1 MKPCRLYKSFSRA
14 LAFGLGLFLAGHA
27 GAVTISD
34 NPLFIPTPLAPNII
48 LTLDDSGSMGWGYAP
63 DSIGD
68 TSGERATRRFKS
80 ATFNPVHYNPS
91 ISYDPGVNSDGT
103 TRSTSFTAAKTNGF
117 YDYGSN
123 NTVDLSTAYRPVY
136 DFEPSTNTNSHAAHP
151 SADFA
156 DTSANVAAY
165 YYVFNSGLAGCD
177 GTTSDDD
184 CYQKVT
190 VSSTSGPG
198 STDERQNF
206 ANWYSFYRTRSLMTM
221 TAASRAFASVSADS
235 RVAWQ
240 ALNSCDSFG
249 TACSGWGGSA
259 VTNKIRKFTG
269 THRTNFYYWLSRL
282 PASGGTP
289 LLEAMERAGEYY
301 KTTGVDSPYAY
312 DPGTTDTPEY
322 SCRPNFHVLITD
334 GIWNNNT
341 LANSYGNYDNTDKT
355 LPDTKSYTARYPYK
369 DTNSANLADIA
380 FYYWANDLVSTLAN
394 NQLPH
399 YGDRTGT
406 ADQQYW
412 NAKNDPATWQ
422 HMVNFTV
429 SLGLNTLLTNPD
441 WAGSTYAG
449 DYSGLVAGTK
459 LWPATGDNVSPGNV
473 ADLWHAAIN
482 SRGQFFGADDP
493 DALNTAFQS
502 ALSSIQGR
510 TSAAAALATN
520 STRLGTDT
528 VIYQAKFNSG
538 DWTGQLIAYGV
549 NTDGTLGNKV
559 WDVTDAGK
567 IPAAASRN
575 IKTWSG
581 TAGSDFLW
589 SALTTTQKNAIDSA
603 NAGNSSSPVL
613 DYLRGDQTNEL
624 QYSGTYRNRTRRLG
638 DIINSDPV
646 FVHAPN
652 FGYAVLPEGIISG
665 GTPYTTFVTNNKART
680 KMLYVGANDGMLHAF
695 DAATGNEKFAY
706 VPNAMMSNLAL
717 LKDTGYTHKYFV
729 DGTPF
734 AGDAFLGGAWKTV
747 LLGATGAGGKA
758 IFALN
763 VTDPNTFT
771 TANVLWEFTHAEL
784 GNTIGQPIIARLK
797 YNNRWAAIFGNGYNS
812 TSGTAKL
819 FIVFLDANA
828 SDGWQQGK
836 DADYMVLDTDTAIT
850 NNGLSAPSLYD
861 SNSDKVADTVYAG
874 DLQGNVWKFS
884 LSDANP
890 NNWGVAYKQGS
901 TPKPLFTA
909 RNASNQVQPVTSP
922 VEIGV
927 APAEKTGVMIYFGT
941 GSFFATGDNIST
953 EVQGLYGVLDEG
965 ARITTTD
972 RSELRQQTILYEGVD
987 TGTAGRAASTAQ
999 IRLISNNTVDW
1010 ASKKGWYLDLLQPPS
1025 NTAQGERVISIPLL
1039 RYGRVIFA
1047 TLVPSTDPC
1056 LFGGTGW
1063 IMEMDALTGGRL
1075 SYSVFDLNSDASFNN
1090 TDFVTVTV
1098 AGQEITVPV
1107 SAMKSNVGIIK
1118 TPTVVTAGTVEYK
1131 LASGTT
1137 GEISTTKEKASASGT
1152 GRVSWRELME

>member
-1 MKPCRLYKSFSRA
+1 MKQCRLFERLVRSA
-14 LAFGLGLFLAGHA
+14 VVGLSLLLAGYA
-27 GAVTISD
+27 SAVTISD

-48 LTLDDSGSMGWGYAP
+48 LTLDDSGSMAWGFVP
-63 DSIGD
+63 DDRGYTWASIN
-68 TSGERATRRFKS
+68 SRRFKS
-80 ATFNPVHYNPS
+80 AAYNAMYYNPS
-91 ISYDPGVNSDGT
+91 VTYDPGVNADGT
-103 TRSTSFTAAKTNGF
+103 TRSTSFTAAKRNGF
-117 YDYGSN
+117 YDYGSS
-123 NTVDLSTAYRPVY
+123 NTVDLSTGYRPVY
-136 DFEPSTNTNSHAAHP
+136 DYDPSSNSNSYADHP

-156 DTSANVAAY
+156 NVTAGVAAY
-165 YYVFNSGLAGCD
+165 YYVFNSGLSNCN

-190 VSSTSGPG
+190 VSTTSGPG

-206 ANWYSFYRTRSLMTM
+206 ANWYSFYRTRNLMTM
-221 TAASRAFASVSADS
+221 TAASRAFASVASTS

-240 ALNSCDSFG
+240 SLNSCSSFG
-249 TACSGWGGSA
+249 TSCTGWGGAA
-259 VTNKIRKFTG
+259 VTNKIRPFTG
-269 THRTNFYYWLSRL
+269 THRTDFYYWLSRL

-289 LLEAMERAGEYY
+289 LLEAMEHAGEYY
-301 KTTGVDSPYAY
+301 KTTGSDSPYAY
-312 DPGTTDTPEY
+312 DPGTTDAPEY
-322 SCRPNFHVLITD
+322 SCRPNFHVLMTD

-341 LANSYGNYDNTDKT
+341 LANTYGNYDNTNKT
-355 LPDTKSYTARYPYK
+355 LPDGKSYVASYPYK
-369 DTNSANLADIA
+369 DSNSTSLADIA
-380 FYYWANDLVSTLAN
+380 FYYWANDLVSTLSN

-399 YGDRTGT
+399 YGDRSGT
-406 ADQQYW
+406 AEQQYW

-429 SLGLNTLLTNPD
+429 GLGLNTLLTNPD

-449 DYSGLVAGTK
+449 DYSALVAGTK
-459 LWPATGDNVSPGNV
+459 TWPATGDNVSPGNV

-493 DALNTAFQS
+493 EALNTAFQS

-538 DWTGQLIAYGV
+538 DWTGQLIAYGI

-559 WDVTDAGK
+559 WDVTDSGK

-581 TAGSDFLW
+581 TAGIDFLW
-589 SALTTTQKNAIDSA
+589 SALTATQKNAIDSA
-603 NAGNSSSPVL
+603 NAANSSSPVL

-646 FVHAPN
+646 FVQAPN
-652 FGYAVLPEGIISG
+652 FGYSVLPEGIVSG
-665 GTPYTTFVTNNKART
+665 STPYATFFTNNKSRT

-706 VPNAMMSNLAL
+706 VPNEVMSNLSL
-717 LKDTGYTHKYFV
+717 LKSTAYTHKYFV
-729 DGTPF
+729 DGSPF
-734 AGDAFLGGAWKTV
+734 VGDAFLGGAWKTV
-747 LLGATGAGGKA
+747 LLGPTGAGGKA
-758 IFALN
+758 VFALN

-771 TANVLWEFTHAEL
+771 AANVLWEFTHSEL
-784 GNTIGQPIIARLK
+784 GNTIGQPVIARLK

-836 DADYMVLDTDTAIT
+836 DADYMVIDTDNSIT
-850 NNGLSAPSLYD
+850 GNGLSTPSLYD
-861 SNSDKVADTVYAG
+861 SNSDKVTDTVYAG
-874 DLQGNVWKFS
+874 DLQGNVWKFD

-901 TPKPLFTA
+901 TAKPLFTA
-909 RNASNQVQPVTSP
+909 RNASNQVQPITAP
-922 VEIGV
+922 VEIG
-927 APAEKTGVMIYFGT
+927 APPAGKTGVMIYFGT
-941 GSFFATGDNIST
+941 GSFFATGDNTST
-953 EVQGLYGVLDEG
+953 AVQGLYGVIDG
-965 ARITTTD
+965 GSRITTTD
-972 RSELRQQTILYEGVD
+972 RSELIQQTILYEGAD
-987 TGTAGRAASTAQ
+987 TGTAGRAASASQ
-999 IRLISNNTVDW
+999 IRLISSNTVDW
-1010 ASKKGWYLDLLQPPS
+1010 TSKKGWYLDLLQPPS
-1025 NTAQGERVISIPLL
+1025 STAQGERVISIPLL

-1047 TLVPSTDPC
+1047 TLVPSSDPC
-1056 LFGGTGW
+1056 EFGGTGW

-1075 SYSVFDLNSDASFNN
+1075 TYSVFDLNNDASFNAI
-1090 TDFVTVTV
+1090 DFTTVTV
-1098 AGQEITVPV
+1098 NGQEITVPV
-1107 SAMKSNVGIIK
+1107 SAMKSSVGIIK

-1137 GEISTTKEKASASGT
+1137 GEISTTKEKASSTGT
-1152 GRVSWRELME
+1152 GRVSWRELVE

>member
-1 MKPCRLYKSFSRA
+1 MKPSQLFKRFMLWLPVC
-14 LAFGLGLFLAGHA
+14 FGLGMTTQVS
-27 GAVTISD
+27 AVTISD
-34 NPLFIPTPLAPNII
+34 NPLFIPTPLAPNIV
-48 LTLDDSGSMGWGYAP
+48 LTLDDSGSMRWGYVP

-80 ATFNPVHYNPS
+80 AAFNAMYYNPNV
-91 ISYDPGVNSDGT
+91 SYDPGVNADGT
-103 TRSTSFTAAKTNGF
+103 TRSTSFTAAKRNGF
-117 YDYGSN
+117 YDYGSS
-123 NTVDLSTAYRPVY
+123 NTVDLSTSYRPVY
-136 DFEPSTNTNSHAAHP
+136 DYNPSVNDNDYAAHP
-151 SADFA
+151 SADFV
-156 DTSANVAAY
+156 DTLANVAAY
-165 YYVFNSGLAGCD
+165 YYVFNSGLSNCD
-177 GTTSDDD
+177 GTTGDDD

-206 ANWYSFYRTRSLMTM
+206 ANWYSFYRTRNLMTM
-221 TAASRAFASVSADS
+221 TAASRAFASVSSSA

-240 ALNSCDSFG
+240 ALNSCSSFG
-249 TACSGWGGSA
+249 TSCSGWGDSS
-259 VTNKIRKFTG
+259 VTNKIRTFTG

-282 PASGGTP
+282 PANGGTP

-301 KTTGVDSPYAY
+301 KTTGADSPYAY
-312 DPGTTDTPEY
+312 DPGTTDAPEY
-322 SCRPNFHVLITD
+322 SCRPNFHVLMTD

-341 LANSYGNYDNTDKT
+341 LSNSYGNYDNTNKT
-355 LPDTKSYTARYPYK
+355 LPDSKSYTASYPYK
-369 DTNSANLADIA
+369 DANSTSLSDIA

-399 YGDRTGT
+399 YGDRSGT

-429 SLGLNTLLTNPD
+429 GLGLNTLLTNPD
-441 WAGSTYAG
+441 WGGSTYAG
-449 DYSGLVAGTK
+449 DYSALVAGTK

-493 DALNTAFQS
+493 DALNTAFQT
-502 ALSSIQGR
+502 ALSNIQGR

-538 DWTGQLIAYGV
+538 DWTGQLIAYGI
-549 NTDGTLGNKV
+549 NSDGTLGNQV

-581 TAGSDFLW
+581 TAGIDFLW
-589 SALTTTQKNAIDSA
+589 TSLTATQKNAIDSP

-613 DYLRGDQTNEL
+613 DYLRGDQANEL

-646 FVHAPN
+646 FIQAPN
-652 FGYAVLPEGIISG
+652 FGYSILPEGIVSG
-665 GTPYTTFVTNNKART
+665 STPYATFVTNNKSRT

-706 VPNAMMSNLAL
+706 VPDAVMANLAS
-717 LKDTGYTHKYFV
+717 LKSTGYTHKYFV
-729 DGTPF
+729 DGSPF
-734 AGDAFLGGAWKTV
+734 VGDAFLGGAWKTV

-758 IFALN
+758 VFALN

-836 DADYMVLDTDTAIT
+836 DADYMVIDTDTAT
-850 NNGLSAPSLYD
+850 TSNGLSTPTLYD
-861 SNSDKVADTVYAG
+861 SNRDKVVDTVYAG
-874 DLQGNVWKFS
+874 DLQGNVWKFD

-890 NNWGVAYKQGS
+890 NNWAVAYKQGS
-901 TPKPLFTA
+901 TPKPVFTA
-909 RNASNQVQPVTSP
+909 RNSSSQVQAITAP
-922 VEIGV
+922 VEIGE
-927 APAEKTGVMIYFGT
+927 PPPQKTGVMLFFGT
-941 GSFFATGDNIST
+941 GSFFAINDNVST
-953 EVQGLYGVLDEG
+953 TVQSLYGVLDAG
-965 ARITTTD
+965 SRITTTD
-972 RSELRQQTILYEGVD
+972 RSELVQQTILYEGID
-987 TGTAGRAASTAQ
+987 TGTTGRSATTSN

-1010 ASKKGWYLDLLQPPS
+1010 VSKKGWYLDLLQPPS
-1025 NTAQGERVISIPLL
+1025 STAQGERVISIPLL

-1047 TLVPSTDPC
+1047 TMVPSSDPC
-1056 LFGGTGW
+1056 EFGGTGW
-1063 IMEMDALTGGRL
+1063 IMEMDAVTGGRL
-1075 SYSVFDLNSDASFNN
+1075 TYSVFDLNSDNSFNSL
-1090 TDFVTVTV
+1090 DFATVTV
-1098 AGQEITVPV
+1098 DGQEITVPV
-1107 SAMKSNVGIIK
+1107 SAMKSSVGIIK
-1118 TPTVVTAGTVEYK
+1118 TPTVVTSGKVEYK

-1137 GEISTTKEKASASGT
+1137 GEISTTKEKASATGT
-1152 GRVSWRELME
+1152 GRVSWRELVE